1 MIQENSK
8 AGNLLGPVSRVRS
21 KARYICVSEKLTGDT
36 CDDNILL
43 KNRFVCVAEVCERTV
58 RFRKYFEKIQKVR
71 DKIASDPYMY
81 VKEGKEGIMEKMTS
95 ARNYTWL
102 MTKSSLVFCVL
113 APPVRYPV
121 SGDLRYQR
129 RVCADPGYI
138 SDIFRAGCGDGRFNA
153 GAQHDVKAESPVT
166 GGFLIN
172 FSEIATS
179 GSTMQA

>member
-1 MIQENSK
+1 MADDQK
-8 AGNLLGPVSRVRS
+8 LAGVLRPGTAGPVSG
-21 KARYICVSEKLTGDT
+21 L
-36 CDDNILL
+36 
-43 KNRFVCVAEVCERTV
+43 
-58 RFRKYFEKIQKVR
+58 
-71 DKIASDPYMY
+71 
-81 VKEGKEGIMEKMTS
+81 
-95 ARNYTWL
+95 
-102 MTKSSLVFCVL
+102 
-113 APPVRYPV
+113 
-121 SGDLRYQR
+121 GDLRYQR